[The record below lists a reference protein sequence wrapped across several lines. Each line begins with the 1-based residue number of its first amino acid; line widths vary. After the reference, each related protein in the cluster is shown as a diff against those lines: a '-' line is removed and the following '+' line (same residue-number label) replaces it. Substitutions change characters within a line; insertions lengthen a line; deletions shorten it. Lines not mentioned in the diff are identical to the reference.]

1 MILPIIPDH
10 YFIFAILFMQ
20 LRGLQGNEVLPK
32 VMTLNA
38 EVIIV
43 CFMFN
48 SKSNDERN
56 NHDTQRFYKKNI
68 DHLIAEYVD
77 VKSYA

>member
-1 MILPIIPDH
+1 
-10 YFIFAILFMQ
+10 
-20 LRGLQGNEVLPK
+20 
-32 VMTLNA
+32 MTLNA